1 VNNASEVGF
10 KCKHTGLTATSFIH
24 NLNVSSTSTQ
34 VWYLLMRYLVIS
46 TTYLINDFQTALWDS
61 TSKSSNTQQLPS
73 IPAQVRERKP

>member
-1 VNNASEVGF
+1 MNNASEVGF
-10 KCKHTGLTATSFIH
+10 KCKHTGLGATGFIH

-61 TSKSSNTQQLPS
+61 TSKSPITQQRPS
-73 IPAQVRERKP
+73 IRGRELERRR